1 MTIILLY
8 IAAILLWSIASVA
21 FTLLSIAV
29 KTGMVVFSS
38 KGLTMGVLHRVPWSA
53 AKLAVAHGV
62 IVLVKYLGE

>member
-1 MTIILLY
+1 
-8 IAAILLWSIASVA
+8 
-21 FTLLSIAV
+21 
-29 KTGMVVFSS
+29 MVVFSS